1 MRTILLAALCCCA
14 APAYALSVA
23 SPAETF
29 IYTNDKNDD
38 LRLSLEEFLAVN
50 PADTG
55 DLVISFPITREA
67 FRRLDRNRNGYLDA
81 DDYLEDIGYSE
92 RFNCHIFNWPHS
104 KQPGVCPE

>member
-1 MRTILLAALCCCA
+1 MRTILLAALCCCT

-55 DLVISFPITREA
+55 DLVIGFPITREQ

-81 DDYLEDIGYSE
+81 DDRLEGIDHPDLVKCYIT
-92 RFNCHIFNWPHS
+92 HWPRS
-104 KQPGVCPE
+104 TQPGVCPE

>member
-81 DDYLEDIGYSE
+81 DDRLEGIDHSDRVKCYAT
-92 RFNCHIFNWPHS
+92 HWPRS
-104 KQPGVCPE
+104 TQPGVCPE